1 MVAPKDENEND
12 FQYSPPTVK
21 RLLWLP
27 IVLLAAALPGCG
39 SDAAADPAFTVVAT
53 TTQAADLTRN
63 VAGPAAH
70 VVQLLQPNAD
80 PHDYEIRPHDVGALA
95 DADLIVRSGGE
106 VDAWIED
113 AIDGSGSDAPVV
125 DLSDEISLRD
135 DDPHWWQDPRNAVI
149 AVHELEG
156 ALHRTAPGYVERL
169 EQLDRDTAACI
180 AKLPRDQRKLVTTHD
195 ALGYY
200 AARYGLD
207 VIGAVIP
214 SQSTEGQPSAGD
226 VADLIETIRATGVK
240 AVFAESS
247 VEPKVEE
254 AIARETGAAVGEP
267 LWADTLGPE
276 GSSGAAYIDSI
287 RANTRAIV
295 VGLSGGAVTC

>member
-1 MVAPKDENEND
+1 MKMRMTFSILDGL
-12 FQYSPPTVK
+12 VK

-27 IVLLAAALPGCG
+27 LVLLAALPGCG
-39 SDAAADPAFTVVAT
+39 SDAAADNVFTIVAT
-53 TTQAADLTRN
+53 TPQVADLTRN
-63 VAGPAAH
+63 VAGPEAH

-80 PHDYEIRPHDVGALA
+80 PHAYEIRPHDVGALA

-106 VDAWIED
+106 ADAWVED
-113 AIDGSGSDAPVV
+113 AIEGSGSDAPVV
-125 DLSDEISLRD
+125 DLSKAVELRG
-135 DDPHWWQDPRNAVI
+135 DDPHWWQDPRNAI
-149 AVHELEG
+149 RAVHELER
-156 ALHRTAPGYVERL
+156 ALHREAPAYVEQL
-169 EQLDRDTAACI
+169 EQLDRGTAACI
-180 AKLPRDQRKLVTTHD
+180 AKLPRDDRKLVTTHD

-226 VADLIETIRATGVK
+226 VAALIATIRAAGVK

-247 VEPKVEE
+247 VGPKVEE
-254 AIARETGAAVGEP
+254 AIARESGATVGQP
-267 LWADTLGPE
+267 LWADTLGPK
-276 GSSGAAYIDSI
+276 GSSGATYIDSI

-295 VGLSGGAVTC
+295 EGLSGGTVTC

>member
-1 MVAPKDENEND
+1 
-12 FQYSPPTVK
+12 VK

-27 IVLLAAALPGCG
+27 VLLLVAALPGCG
-39 SDAAADPAFTVVAT
+39 SDAAADETFTVVAT
-53 TTQAADLTRN
+53 TTQVADLTRN
-63 VAGPAAH
+63 VAGDRAR

-106 VDAWIED
+106 LDEWLED

-125 DLSDEISLRD
+125 NLSDAIALRD
-135 DDPHWWQDPRNAVI
+135 DDPHWWQDPRNAII
-149 AVHELEG
+149 AVHELER
-156 ALHRTAPGYVERL
+156 ALHRTAPAYVAQL

-180 AKLPRDQRKLVTTHD
+180 DKLPRSDRKLVTTHD
-195 ALGYY
+195 SLGYY

-226 VADLIETIRATGVK
+226 VAELVDTIRATGVK

-247 VEPKVEE
+247 VDPKVEQ
-254 AIARETGAAVGEP
+254 AIARETGATVGTP
-267 LWADTLGPE
+267 LWADTLGPKR
-276 GSSGAAYIDSI
+276 SSGATYIDSI

-295 VGLSGGAVTC
+295 EGLSGGAVTC

>member
-1 MVAPKDENEND
+1 
-12 FQYSPPTVK
+12 VK

-27 IVLLAAALPGCG
+27 VLLLVAALPGCG
-39 SDAAADPAFTVVAT
+39 SDAAADETFTVVAT
-53 TTQAADLTRN
+53 TTQVADLTRN
-63 VAGPAAH
+63 VAGDRAR

-106 VDAWIED
+106 LDEWLED

-125 DLSDEISLRD
+125 NLSDAIALRD
-135 DDPHWWQDPRNAVI
+135 DDPHWWQDPRNAII
-149 AVHELEG
+149 AVHELER
-156 ALHRTAPGYVERL
+156 ALHRTAPAYVAQL

-180 AKLPRDQRKLVTTHD
+180 DKLPRSDRKLVTTHD
-195 ALGYY
+195 SLGYY

-226 VADLIETIRATGVK
+226 VAELVDTIRATGVK

-247 VEPKVEE
+247 VDPKVEQ
-254 AIARETGAAVGEP
+254 AIARETGATVGTP
-267 LWADTLGPE
+267 LWADTLGPK
-276 GSSGAAYIDSI
+276 GSSGATYIDSI

-295 VGLSGGAVTC
+295 EGLSGGAVTC

>member
-1 MVAPKDENEND
+1 MVAPIDENEND
-12 FQYSPPTVK
+12 FQYSATTVK

-27 IVLLAAALPGCG
+27 LLLLAALPGCG
-39 SDAAADPAFTVVAT
+39 SDAAADGAFTIVAT
-53 TTQAADLTRN
+53 TTQVADLTRH
-63 VAGPAAH
+63 VAGPDAH

-106 VDAWIED
+106 ADEWIED
-113 AIDGSGSDAPVV
+113 AIEGSGSDAPVV
-125 DLSDEISLRD
+125 TLSDAVQLRD
-135 DDPHWWQDPRNAVI
+135 DDPHWWQDPRNAI
-149 AVHELEG
+149 LAVHALER
-156 ALHRTAPGYVERL
+156 ALHRNATAYVARL
-169 EQLDRDTAACI
+169 ERLDRDTAACI
-180 AKLPRDQRKLVTTHD
+180 DQLPPGQRKLVTTHD

-226 VADLIETIRATGVK
+226 VADLIATIRATGVK

-254 AIARETGAAVGEP
+254 AIARETGAAVGAP
-267 LWADTLGPE
+267 LWADTLGPA
-276 GSSGAAYIDSI
+276 GSSGATYIDSI

-295 VGLSGGAVTC
+295 TGLSGGAERC

>member
-1 MVAPKDENEND
+1 MRMT
-12 FQYSPPTVK
+12 FSILPTVK
-21 RLLWLP
+21 RLFWLP
-27 IVLLAAALPGCG
+27 LVILAAALPGCG
-39 SDAAADPAFTVVAT
+39 SDAAADRAFTVVAT
-53 TTQAADLTRN
+53 TSQVADFTRN
-63 VAGPAAH
+63 VAGPDAH
-70 VVQLLQPNAD
+70 VVQLLKPNAD

-106 VDAWIED
+106 VDAWVDD
-113 AIDGSGSDAPVV
+113 AIEGSGSDAPVV
-125 DLSDEISLRD
+125 DLSDGIHLRD
-135 DDPHWWQDPRNAVI
+135 DDPHWWQDPRNAIV
-149 AVHELEG
+149 AVHELER
-156 ALHRTAPGYVERL
+156 ALHRTAPAYVEQL

-180 AKLPRDQRKLVTTHD
+180 AKLPRDDRKLVTTHD

-214 SQSTEGQPSAGD
+214 SQSTESQPSAGD
-226 VADLIETIRATGVK
+226 VADLVDTIRATGVK

-254 AIARETGAAVGEP
+254 AIARETGATVGAP
-267 LWADTLGPE
+267 LWADTLGPP
-276 GSSGAAYIDSI
+276 GSSGATYIDSI

-295 VGLSGGAVTC
+295 AGLSGGAVTC

>member
-1 MVAPKDENEND
+1 M
-12 FQYSPPTVK
+12 K

-27 IVLLAAALPGCG
+27 VLLLVAALPGCG
-39 SDAAADPAFTVVAT
+39 SDAAADETFTVVAT
-53 TTQAADLTRN
+53 TTQVADLTRN
-63 VAGPAAH
+63 VAGDRAR

-106 VDAWIED
+106 LDAWLED

-125 DLSDEISLRD
+125 NLSDAIALRD
-135 DDPHWWQDPRNAVI
+135 DDPHWWQDPRNAII
-149 AVHELEG
+149 AVHELER
-156 ALHRTAPGYVERL
+156 ALHRTAPAYVAQL

-180 AKLPRDQRKLVTTHD
+180 DKLPRSDRKLVTTHD
-195 ALGYY
+195 SLGYY

-226 VADLIETIRATGVK
+226 VAELVDTIRATGVK

-247 VEPKVEE
+247 VDPKVEQ
-254 AIARETGAAVGEP
+254 AIARETGATVGTP
-267 LWADTLGPE
+267 LWADTLGPK
-276 GSSGAAYIDSI
+276 GSSGATYIDSI

-295 VGLSGGAVTC
+295 AGLSGGTVTC

>member
-1 MVAPKDENEND
+1 M
-12 FQYSPPTVK
+12 K

-27 IVLLAAALPGCG
+27 VLLLVAALPGCG
-39 SDAAADPAFTVVAT
+39 SDAAADETFTVVAT
-53 TTQAADLTRN
+53 TTQVADLTRN
-63 VAGPAAH
+63 VAGDRAR

-106 VDAWIED
+106 LDEWLED

-125 DLSDEISLRD
+125 NLSDAIALRD
-135 DDPHWWQDPRNAVI
+135 DDPHWWQDPRNAII
-149 AVHELEG
+149 AVHELER
-156 ALHRTAPGYVERL
+156 ALHRTAPAYVAQL

-180 AKLPRDQRKLVTTHD
+180 DKLPRSDRKLVTTHD
-195 ALGYY
+195 SLGYY

-226 VADLIETIRATGVK
+226 VAELVDTIRATGVK

-247 VEPKVEE
+247 VDPKVEQ
-254 AIARETGAAVGEP
+254 AIARETGATVGTP
-267 LWADTLGPE
+267 LWADTLGPK
-276 GSSGAAYIDSI
+276 GSSGATYIDSI

-295 VGLSGGAVTC
+295 EGLSGGAVTC

>member
-1 MVAPKDENEND
+1 
-12 FQYSPPTVK
+12 VK

-27 IVLLAAALPGCG
+27 VLLLVGCG
-39 SDAAADPAFTVVAT
+39 SSASADRAFTVVAT
-53 TTQAADLTRN
+53 TTQVADLTRN
-63 VAGPAAH
+63 VAGPGTH

-106 VDAWIED
+106 VDEWVED
-113 AIDGSGSDAPVV
+113 AIEGSGSDAPVV
-125 DLSDEISLRD
+125 NLSDHVKLRG
-135 DDPHWWQDPRNAVI
+135 DDPHWWQDPRNAI
-149 AVHELEG
+149 LAVHELER
-156 ALHRTAPGYVERL
+156 ALRRDAPAYVERL
-169 EQLDRDTAACI
+169 RRLDAETAACV
-180 AKLPRDQRKLVTTHD
+180 ARVRGRKLVTTHD
-195 ALGYY
+195 SLGYY

-226 VADLIETIRATGVK
+226 VADLVDTIRATGVK

-247 VEPKVEE
+247 VDPKVEE
-254 AIARETGAAVGEP
+254 AIARETGATVGTP
-267 LWADTLGPE
+267 LWADTLGPP
-276 GSSGAAYIDSI
+276 GSTGATYIDSI

-295 VGLSGGAVTC
+295 EGLSGGTVTC

>member
-1 MVAPKDENEND
+1 M
-12 FQYSPPTVK
+12 K

-27 IVLLAAALPGCG
+27 VLLLVAALPGCG
-39 SDAAADPAFTVVAT
+39 SDAAADETFTVVAT
-53 TTQAADLTRN
+53 TTQVADLTRN
-63 VAGPAAH
+63 VAGDRAR

-106 VDAWIED
+106 LDAWLED

-125 DLSDEISLRD
+125 NLSDAIALRD
-135 DDPHWWQDPRNAVI
+135 DDPHWWQDPRNAII
-149 AVHELEG
+149 AVHELER
-156 ALHRTAPGYVERL
+156 ALHRTAPAYVAQL

-180 AKLPRDQRKLVTTHD
+180 DKLPRSDRKLVTTHD
-195 ALGYY
+195 SLGYY

-226 VADLIETIRATGVK
+226 VAELVDTIRATGVK

-247 VEPKVEE
+247 VDPKVEQ
-254 AIARETGAAVGEP
+254 AIARETGATVGTP
-267 LWADTLGPE
+267 LWADTLGPK
-276 GSSGAAYIDSI
+276 GSSGATYIDSI

-295 VGLSGGAVTC
+295 EGLSGGAVTC

>member
-1 MVAPKDENEND
+1 
-12 FQYSPPTVK
+12 VK

-27 IVLLAAALPGCG
+27 VLLLVAALPGCG
-39 SDAAADPAFTVVAT
+39 SDAAADETFTVVAT
-53 TTQAADLTRN
+53 TTQVADLTRN
-63 VAGPAAH
+63 VAGDRAG

-106 VDAWIED
+106 LDEWLED

-125 DLSDEISLRD
+125 NLSDAIALRD
-135 DDPHWWQDPRNAVI
+135 DDPHWWQDPRNAII
-149 AVHELEG
+149 AVHELER
-156 ALHRTAPGYVERL
+156 ALHRTAPAYVAQL

-180 AKLPRDQRKLVTTHD
+180 DKLPRSDRKLVTTHD
-195 ALGYY
+195 SLGYY

-226 VADLIETIRATGVK
+226 VAELVDTIRATGVK

-254 AIARETGAAVGEP
+254 AIARETGATVGTP
-267 LWADTLGPE
+267 LWADTLGPK
-276 GSSGAAYIDSI
+276 GSSGATYIDSI

-295 VGLSGGAVTC
+295 EGLSGGAVTC

>member
-1 MVAPKDENEND
+1 VR
-12 FQYSPPTVK
+12 

-27 IVLLAAALPGCG
+27 VLLLAAALPGCG
-39 SDAAADPAFTVVAT
+39 SDAAADGTFTVVAT
-53 TTQAADLTRN
+53 TTQVADLTRN
-63 VAGPAAH
+63 VTGSDAR

-106 VDAWIED
+106 VDAWVED

-125 DLSDEISLRD
+125 NLSDGIELRD
-135 DDPHWWQDPRNAVI
+135 DDPHWWQDPRNAII
-149 AVHELEG
+149 AVHELER
-156 ALHRTAPGYVERL
+156 ALHRTAPAYVERL

-180 AKLPRDQRKLVTTHD
+180 GKLAPGDRKLVTTHD
-195 ALGYY
+195 SLGYY

-226 VADLIETIRATGVK
+226 VADLVDTIRATGVK

-254 AIARETGAAVGEP
+254 AIARETGATVGTP

-276 GSSGAAYIDSI
+276 GSTGATYIDSI
-287 RANTRAIV
+287 RANTRAIAA
-295 VGLSGGAVTC
+295 GLSGGTVQCGGPGR